1 LKFVYLIQSERYS
14 DKYYTGITEDIKKR
28 MTDHNTGKSLH
39 TSKYKP
45 WKLIAYTAF
54 ADEHNVFEF
63 EKYLKSGSGRAFSAK
78 HFR

>member
-1 LKFVYLIQSERYS
+1 MKFVYLIQSERYAE
-14 DKYYTGITEDIKKR
+14 KYYTGITDDIKKR
-28 MTDHNTGKSLH
+28 ISDHNTGKSLH

-45 WKLIAYTAF
+45 WTLITYIAF
-54 ADEHNVFEF
+54 TDEHKALEF